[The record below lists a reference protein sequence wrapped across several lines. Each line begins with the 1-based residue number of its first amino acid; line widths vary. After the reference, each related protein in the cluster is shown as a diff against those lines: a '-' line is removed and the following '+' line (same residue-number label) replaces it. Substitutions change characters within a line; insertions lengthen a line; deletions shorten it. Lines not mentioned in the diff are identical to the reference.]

1 MTREQLSN
9 KEIKK
14 LNNLDE
20 AIELINILTYDE
32 CIKLLQRLKNTPVEI
47 FNALINR
54 AKKLNNNKIGFDLA
68 VAAIQNNANKEVKND
83 WEMEI
88 RRHPGGH
95 RKDRRILQQK
105 PTAWQR
111 QIHI

>member
-32 CIKLLQRLKNTPVEI
+32 CIKLLQRLKNTPKEI

-54 AKKLNNNKIGFDLA
+54 AKKLNDNKINFEIA
-68 VAAIQNNANKEVKND
+68 VSSIQNFANKEAKND
-83 WEMEI
+83 
-88 RRHPGGH
+88 
-95 RKDRRILQQK
+95 
-105 PTAWQR
+105 
-111 QIHI
+111 